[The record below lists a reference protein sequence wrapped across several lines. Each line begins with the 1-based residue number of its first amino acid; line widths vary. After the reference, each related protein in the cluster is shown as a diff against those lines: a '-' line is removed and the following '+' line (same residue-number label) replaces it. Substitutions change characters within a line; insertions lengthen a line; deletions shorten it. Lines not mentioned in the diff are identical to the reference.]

1 MKIEPSEIKI
11 PLKKTV
17 STLNGETEVSLSA
30 MDKKETG
37 VYKSYMSCCAMDDH
51 MFVNT
56 AGMDKT
62 QTMNTCANH
71 YGKVQDMLNEESDA
85 GSLTPAQK
93 KLPPALQKAILK
105 KMGSKDPETN
115 EGPKHEGGETKNVE
129 NTEDAQAS
137 GQKTKTLSK
146 DDKVD
151 ACPTCGKTL
160 GKKDMMN
167 TCADCKK

>member
-1 MKIEPSEIKI
+1 MKIDPNEIKV

-30 MDKKETG
+30 MDKKEAG

-71 YGKVQDMLNEESDA
+71 YGQVQDMLNEECST
-85 GSLTPAQK
+85 GGLTPGQK

-115 EGPKHEGGETKNVE
+115 EGPKHEGGETKNIE
-129 NTEDAQAS
+129 NTEDAKAS
-137 GQKTKTLSK
+137 GQRTKNLSK
-146 DDKVD
+146 NDEVKT
-151 ACPTCGKTL
+151 CPTCGKIIA
-160 GKKDMMN
+160 KDMMN
-167 TCADCKK
+167 TCAVCKK

>member
-1 MKIEPSEIKI
+1 MKIDPNEIKL
-11 PLKKTV
+11 PLKKTI
-17 STLNGETEVSLSA
+17 STFNGETEVSLSA
-30 MDKKETG
+30 MDKKEAG
-37 VYKSYMSCCAMDDH
+37 VYKSYMSCCAMEDH

-71 YGKVQDMLNEESDA
+71 YGQVQDMLNEECST
-85 GSLTPAQK
+85 GGLTPAQK

-105 KMGSKDPETN
+105 KMGSEAP
-115 EGPKHEGGETKNVE
+115 
-129 NTEDAQAS
+129 NTEDAEAS

-146 DDKVD
+146 DDKV
-151 ACPTCGKTL
+151 ATCPTCGKML

-167 TCADCKK
+167 TCAECKK